1 MTDLLIRP
9 APRPHAAAGAD
20 AHAARA
26 QLEARNDTARPYPRD
41 ATLPALF
48 GAWAAHAPD
57 AEAVVHGAERVTY
70 RELDAR
76 AGRLA
81 NHLRALG
88 VRNEAPVA
96 VLLDRSVD
104 FVVACLAVLRAG
116 GAYLPVDSALP
127 TRRVEWMLADAGAR
141 VLVSTRFLAEG
152 LPLAGATPVMLDDDA
167 AAIAARPAAPPAL
180 EAHPESAA
188 CLLYTAGSTAWP
200 RPVAVTHR
208 GVTRL
213 VCGGGG
219 VQPGPGDR
227 VAHASGVS
235 VDVTTWD
242 LWGPLL
248 NGGTVVVV
256 DREDLLSAGALAR
269 VLRDQRVTSV
279 FLTTAAFGQVALQ
292 APESFAGVRDVLFGG
307 GAADAEAVRRVLSSA
322 SPPRR
327 LANVYGPAENTT
339 CTTVHLVGAVE
350 PGAATLP
357 IGRPA
362 PNTRAYVLDAAL
374 QPVPPGRAGELFAA
388 GDGVARGY
396 PGHPGPTA
404 ERFVPD
410 PFSPRA
416 GARMYRTGDRARWT
430 PAGELEFL
438 GRLDQPE
445 EVRGARVE
453 PGEVEA
459 ALRAYPGVADVAAAV
474 REDRPGDRRLVAY
487 FVAAPGTAVDV
498 AGLRSHARLRLPEAM
513 VPAAFVAL
521 ERIPRDAVGAV
532 DRRALPA
539 PGAAPA
545 AAAPAEPRTEL
556 ERKVAALWAEVLEV
570 ERVGVNDS
578 FFDLGGHSLLLMR
591 LHVRLTEFAPG
602 VTVLDLFTHPTVASL
617 CALIRGE
624 AAPEAGAGDEGD
636 AARLDAGRDRLRAR
650 RRIAGGT

>member
-1 MTDLLIRP
+1 MTDVLTRAARP
-9 APRPHAAAGAD
+9 PAAAGPD
-20 AHAARA
+20 AQAARGV
-26 QLEARNDTARPYPRD
+26 LEAWNDTARPYPRD
-41 ATLPALF
+41 ASLPALF
-48 GAWAAHAPD
+48 AAWVARTPE

-81 NHLRALG
+81 HHLRALG

-104 FVVACLAVLRAG
+104 FVVACLAALRAG
-116 GAYLPVDSALP
+116 GAYLPVDSAFP

-141 VLVSTRFLAEG
+141 VLVTTRFLGDG
-152 LPLAGATPVMLDDDA
+152 LPTAGAEVVWLDDDA
-167 AAIAARPAAPPAL
+167 AAIAARPASFTDAQ
-180 EAHPESAA
+180 AHPESAA

-208 GVTRL
+208 GVARL
-213 VCGGGG
+213 VSGGSG

-242 LWGPLL
+242 LWGALL

-256 DREDLLSAGALAR
+256 DREDMHSAGALAR

-279 FLTTAAFGQVALQ
+279 FLTTALFGQVARQ
-292 APESFAGVRDVLFGG
+292 APESFSGVRDVLFGG
-307 GAADAEAVRRVLSSA
+307 GAADAEAVRRVLASA
-322 SPPRR
+322 APPRR

-339 CTTVHLVGAVE
+339 CTTVHLVGGVE

-357 IGRPA
+357 IGRPV
-362 PNTRAYVLDAAL
+362 PNTRAYVLNGAL
-374 QPVPPGRAGELFAA
+374 QPVPPGEAGELFAA
-388 GDGVARGY
+388 GDGLARGY
-396 PGHPGPTA
+396 PGHPAPTA

-410 PFSPRA
+410 PFSPRP

-430 PAGELEFL
+430 AGGELEFL
-438 GRLDQPE
+438 GRLDPAE

-459 ALRAYPGVADVAAAV
+459 VLRAHPGVADAAV
-474 REDRPGDRRLVAY
+474 VAREDRPGDRRLVAY
-487 FVAAPGTAVDV
+487 FVAAPGAAPD
-498 AGLRSHARLRLPEAM
+498 AAALRSHARLHLPEAR

-521 ERIPRDAVGAV
+521 ERIPRDAVGAR

-545 AAAPAEPRTEL
+545 AAAAAEPRTEL
-556 ERKVAALWAEVLEV
+556 ERRVAALWAEVLEV
-570 ERVGVNDS
+570 ERVGVDDS

-591 LHVRLTEFAPG
+591 LHVRLTELAPG

-624 AAPEAGAGDEGD
+624 AAPDAGAAAEGE
-636 AARLDAGRDRLRAR
+636 AARLDAGRERLRAR